1 MKNKIK
7 SNLWLYFS
15 LVVFALIL
23 VSASG
28 IALILLIAT
37 YFDIIPKEGGTV
49 YLIIFIALFIAIISS
64 GISSIVGKKFLQPII
79 ELRKSMKRVAQGDFS
94 VQIEEKEA
102 AGEVQELYSDFNL
115 MVREL
120 SGIETLR
127 NDFISNV
134 SHEFKTPIATI
145 QGYIQLLQNKNITE
159 EERDSYYKRIF
170 EGNQQLATLTDNIL
184 KLTKLETQSIGY
196 EEKDFRLD
204 EQIREVLLFLQPK
217 WEEMDLNLNIQL
229 DKITYSGSEELL
241 YQVWLN
247 LFENAIKYNKENGDI
262 IVNLQ
267 DDKWN
272 ILVEV
277 SDTGIGIEERNYGK
291 IFEKF
296 YQEDNSRKTSGNGL
310 GLSLAQKI
318 VELHQG
324 TIGVKSKKE
333 LGTTFTITLPKQ
345 ISSSL

>member
-1 MKNKIK
+1 MNKKIQ

-49 YLIIFIALFIAIISS
+49 YLIIFIALFIALISS
-64 GISSIVGKKFLQPII
+64 GISSIVGKQFLKPLIK
-79 ELRKSMKRVAQGDFS
+79 LRKSMKQVAQGDFS
-94 VQIEEKEA
+94 VQIEEKKA
-102 AGEVQELYSDFNL
+102 MGEVQELYSDFNL

-120 SGIETLR
+120 SGIETMR

-134 SHEFKTPIATI
+134 SHEFKTPLATV
-145 QGYIQLLQNKNITE
+145 QGYVQLLQNKNITD

-170 EGNQQLATLTDNIL
+170 EGNQQLVTLTDNIL
-184 KLTKLETQSIGY
+184 KLTKLETQKIGY
-196 EEKDFRLD
+196 EEKLFRLD
-204 EQIREVLLFLQPK
+204 EQVREVLLFLQPQ
-217 WEEMDLNLNIQL
+217 WEEKNLELDLTLE
-229 DKITYSGSEELL
+229 KMMYTGSEELL

-247 LFENAIKYNKENGDI
+247 LFENAIKYNRENGSIKVRLSEKGNQAI
-262 IVNLQ
+262 ITIQ
-267 DDKWN
+267 D
-272 ILVEV
+272 
-277 SDTGIGIEERNYGK
+277 SGIGIREENYKK

-310 GLSLAQKI
+310 GLTLVQKI
-318 VELHQG
+318 IELHEG
-324 TIGVKSKKE
+324 TIEVDSKPQE
-333 LGTTFTITLPKQ
+333 GTRFRITLPKNN
-345 ISSSL
+345 

>member
-28 IALILLIAT
+28 IALILLVAT

-145 QGYIQLLQNKNITE
+145 QGYIQLLQNKNIIE

-196 EEKDFRLD
+196 EEKIFRLD

-229 DKITYSGSEELL
+229 DKIIYSGSEELL

-262 IVNLQ
+262 KVNLQ